1 MSLFHASSQNRESLT
16 IWEIFTYLPL
26 YAELSDGEVYKWY
39 AFNIPMRIV
48 QGTRYNS
55 DIDIVGCFS
64 DRCGSGFSYKT
75 WEVKVSLVDKE
86 GKSHSLKAG
95 KTKDVL
101 KQLRAYRDFGSP
113 SVTLLESYI
122 CEQGYFEK
130 FRGLPDEIEK
140 LVREKIP
147 YFQNEGFGYQ
157 LLPFQQ
163 NMVGGKIAV
172 SGMTLPGR
180 FTPLLKIIKSVVRS
194 SSDDFVKLTGKIWGF
209 IMSNPNPSMA
219 PVHKQLITYCSSC
232 KSLCTI
238 ERKEAPVCPNCGKP
252 ILFQ

>member
-1 MSLFHASSQNRESLT
+1 MSLFHAPSQNRESLT
-16 IWEIFTYLPL
+16 IWEVFTYLPL
-26 YAELSDGEVYKWY
+26 YADLSDGEVYKWY
-39 AFNIPMRIV
+39 AFNIPMKIV
-48 QGTRYNS
+48 RGTRYTS
-55 DIDIVGCFS
+55 DIDIIGCFS
-64 DRCGSGFSYKT
+64 DRYGSSLSYKT
-75 WEVKVSLVDKE
+75 WEVKVSLIDKD
-86 GKSHSLKAG
+86 GKPHSLKAG

-122 CEQGYFEK
+122 CEQGYLEK
-130 FRGLPDEIEK
+130 FRGLPDENENSI
-140 LVREKIP
+140 REKIS

-163 NMVGGKIAV
+163 NTVGGKMAI
-172 SGMTLPGR
+172 SGMIQPGSL
-180 FTPLLKIIKSVVRS
+180 TPLLKIIKPVVRA

-209 IMSNPNPSMA
+209 ILSNQNTSMA

-232 KSLCTI
+232 RSLCMI
-238 ERKEAPVCPNCGKP
+238 ERKKDPVCPNCGKP